1 MICSLGENDHNWW
14 NEVRE
19 VTNKEAHGAM
29 KKERQV
35 CARRR
40 VGEPAVSEAFH
51 VCGRREAHAIPNK
64 TWHFCGRRRVGEA
77 AVSS

>member
-35 CARRR
+35 CARR
-40 VGEPAVSEAFH
+40 
-51 VCGRREAHAIPNK
+51 HA
-64 TWHFCGRRRVGEA
+64 E
-77 AVSS
+77 